1 MADHNKEDIELFHF
15 AKYMYLFCGRLFS
28 IPGLV
33 DEMKQ
38 ANLGNDEIEKCAVLL
53 GGYGNVAR
61 LC

>member
-15 AKYMYLFCGRLFS
+15 AQHLFFGRLFL

-38 ANLGNDEIEKCAVLL
+38 ANLGIDEIEKCAVLL
-53 GGYGNVAR
+53 GGHGNAER